1 MNINGLFPIPI
12 GMTNIGRDLT
22 KKELKFIK
30 DQSTYNNQGNTTSND
45 NYIFESKEL
54 AEIFLFCQSQLEQF
68 AQEVYAPKHNV
79 EVYITQSW
87 ANYTKPGQYHHR
99 HRHPNS
105 FISGVFYV
113 NADKEKDKI
122 FFYKDGYNTI
132 DLPPSDWNQWN
143 SKSWWFEAETGG
155 LLLFPSSL
163 EHMVQCVTAEE
174 DRISIAFNTF
184 LKGAVGDNKELT
196 ELKLGI

>member
-1 MNINGLFPIPI
+1 
-12 GMTNIGRDLT
+12 MTNMGRDLT
-22 KKELKFIK
+22 KKELKFIEG
-30 DQSTYNNQGNTTSND
+30 QSTYQNQGNTTSND
-45 NYIFESKEL
+45 NYIFENKEL

-68 AQEVYAPKHNV
+68 AQQVYAPKHNV

-113 NADKEKDKI
+113 NADKENDKI

-132 DLPPSDWNQWN
+132 DLPPADWNQWN

-155 LLLFPSSL
+155 LILFPSSL
-163 EHMVQCVTAEE
+163 EHMVQCVTAKE

-184 LKGAVGDNKELT
+184 LKGSVGDNKELT
-196 ELKLGI
+196 ELKLEG

>member
-30 DQSTYNNQGNTTSND
+30 DQSTYENQGNTTSND
-45 NYIFESKEL
+45 NYIFENKEL
-54 AEIFLFCQSQLEQF
+54 ADVFLFCQSQLELF
-68 AQEVYAPKHNV
+68 AQQVYAPKHNV

-105 FISGVFYV
+105 WISGVFYV
-113 NADKEKDKI
+113 NADKENDKI
-122 FFYKDGYNTI
+122 FFYKDGYNQI

-155 LLLFPSSL
+155 LILFPSSL
-163 EHMVQCVTAEE
+163 EHMVQCVTAENE
-174 DRISIAFNTF
+174 RISIAFNTF

>member
-1 MNINGLFPIPI
+1 MNISGLFPIPI

-30 DQSTYNNQGNTTSND
+30 DQSTYQNQGNTTSND
-45 NYIFESKEL
+45 NYIFENKEL
-54 AEIFLFCQSQLEQF
+54 ADVFLFCQSQLEQF
-68 AQEVYAPKHNV
+68 AQQVYAPKHNI

-87 ANYTKPGQYHHR
+87 ANYTKPGQFHHR

-105 FISGVFYV
+105 WISGVFYV
-113 NADKEKDKI
+113 NADKENDKI
-122 FFYKDGYNTI
+122 FFYKDGYNQI

-155 LLLFPSSL
+155 LILFPSSL
-163 EHMVQCVTAEE
+163 EHMVQCVTAENE
-174 DRISIAFNTF
+174 RISIAFNTF

>member
-1 MNINGLFPIPI
+1 MNISGLFPIPI

-30 DQSTYNNQGNTTSND
+30 DQSTYQNQGNTTSND
-45 NYIFESKEL
+45 NYIFENKEL
-54 AEIFLFCQSQLEQF
+54 ADVFLFCQSQLEQF
-68 AQEVYAPKHNV
+68 AQQVYAPKHNV

-87 ANYTKPGQYHHR
+87 ANYTKPGQFHHR

-105 FISGVFYV
+105 WISGVFYV
-113 NADKEKDKI
+113 NADKENDKI
-122 FFYKDGYNTI
+122 FFYKDGYNQI

-155 LLLFPSSL
+155 LILFPSSL
-163 EHMVQCVTAEE
+163 EHMVQCVTAENE
-174 DRISIAFNTF
+174 RISIAFNTF